1 MNVHITIANTKFESY
16 CPSWL
21 VLFLKKNLQ
30 YDYSKESYCRFFLK
44 YIHMGCV
51 LQRHNELGMAI
62 DCRIASWFIAILS
75 DRLWPVTR
83 IKIHKLHKQ
92 ILVILNIGDSMDRDS
107 NSVNLEFNV
116 SNGVIHAHFVF
127 IFECASR
134 CAVFFSSYAVVSAK
148 F

>member
-1 MNVHITIANTKFESY
+1 MNRT
-16 CPSWL
+16 
-21 VLFLKKNLQ
+21 VLHDLFYFPKKICSMTTLRSHTA
-30 YDYSKESYCRFFLK
+30 DFVLK
-44 YIHMGCV
+44 YIYIWAAFYK
-51 LQRHNELGMAI
+51 RHNELGMAI